1 MSARST
7 AAKVAKWLVSR
18 DRRDE
23 AVSLLCAYA
32 ASAEGGVGGGANDA
46 EGQDLLAEA
55 FRLDPG
61 SQLAQLAFER
71 MEGLA
76 AKDHGPLLEAIARWT
91 PEEVQKLEKQIAR
104 PNFMRAQVGFNNNIK
119 FNGIVFHIQTEDSGL
134 DRPHI
139 ITHLFADGG
148 RIIKSH
154 KRSYANEVQRP
165 DIAPFVRALMKG
177 QHMEMAIM
185 LREGRFDE
193 VVAGRAM
200 GGIEVLETPPRLEVQ
215 KLATKK
221 EERVEA
227 APASR
232 SQPPPAIA
240 GAAAAAPAHVPV
252 QAGADDETDDDAP
265 TIAPPPPPPPSSQ
278 RIQHPPPSQPAT
290 GPSIAKLVGKPVE
303 RDLPSRFRLH
313 VLRSIGGGPAFYE
326 PRGDAAII
334 GADGAVALFNER
346 FCHPREAQ
354 IRWVKSRMWLVD
366 LEAGNGVFLRVRQPV
381 ELEVGDEFMVGDQ
394 VLSIERNPEPND
406 GPGPGP
412 TYFYSSPKWQS
423 AFRVVQVFEGGA
435 KGACVVARGT
445 TMQIGSAIGD
455 FVFTGDPL
463 VDDQHCLVEEQAGS
477 IVLSDLGSRTGVFVR
492 IKGEQELVNGDEIIV
507 GRTRLQLEALA

>member
-1 MSARST
+1 MSRSS
-7 AAKVAKWLVSR
+7 AAKVARWLVGK

-23 AVSLLCAYA
+23 AVSLLCSWA
-32 ASAEGGVGGGANDA
+32 ANGPNDK
-46 EGQDLLAEA
+46 EGQELLAEA

-71 MEGLA
+71 MEGVA
-76 AKDHGPLLEAIARWT
+76 GKDRRPLDEAIALWT
-91 PEEVQKLEKQIAR
+91 VDEIKKLEKQIAR
-104 PNFMRAQVGFNNNIK
+104 PNFMRAQVGFNNNVK
-119 FNGIVFHIQTEDSGL
+119 YNGLVFHIQTEDSGL

-154 KRSYANEVQRP
+154 KRVYANEVKRDDVAQY
-165 DIAPFVRALMKG
+165 VRALMKG

-193 VVAGRAM
+193 VIAGRAM
-200 GGIEVLETPPRLEVQ
+200 GGMELFEDPPRLELQ

-227 APASR
+227 
-232 SQPPPAIA
+232 PPVTRPS
-240 GAAAAAPAHVPV
+240 
-252 QAGADDETDDDAP
+252 
-265 TIAPPPPPPPSSQ
+265 PPPPPVEPE
-278 RIQHPPPSQPAT
+278 PAT
-290 GPSIAKLVGKPVE
+290 SGSAKLIGRTPAK
-303 RDLPSRFRLH
+303 SQKARFRLN
-313 VLRSIGGGPAFYE
+313 VIRSLTGGPAFYE
-326 PRGDAAII
+326 PLGDAAIV
-334 GADGAVALFNER
+334 GRDGAISLENER

-354 IRWVKSRMWLVD
+354 IRWQNGRMWLHD
-366 LEAGNGVFLRVRQPV
+366 LESGNGVFLRIKQPV

-394 VLSIERNPEPND
+394 VLLIERNPEPND

-412 TYFYSSPKWQS
+412 TYFYSSPKWPS
-423 AFRVVQVFEGGA
+423 SFRVVQLFEGGA

-455 FVFTGDPL
+455 FVFTADPL
-463 VDDQHCLVEEQAGS
+463 VEDQHCLVEEQAGS

-492 IKGEQELVNGDEIIV
+492 IKGEQELLPGDEIIV
-507 GRTRLQLEALA
+507 GRTRMMLEALPS